1 MRWLISVPVWG
12 ERYVNV
18 FCATTLP
25 ATNIAARELIASSAH
40 AGRPV
45 DVRLVV
51 HTDRPEQIA
60 AATDLPCDP
69 RPIPAGL
76 RDFDCMSQAHRE
88 ALAMACRGDV
98 VSLMTAD
105 AVPVS
110 GSLAYAAAVLAN
122 PQKMLIMCAAM
133 RALEEGHIKSTVG
146 PEFMAWAW
154 ANRHPITEQTIWP
167 LGQAGDLSRM
177 HFTDG
182 EAVVTRMC
190 LPHPLAVRIDGRPLA
205 FTPTVDVNFMQC
217 FHHSEIHLAR
227 RCDECAL
234 VELSPRTKTDRV
246 VSKSIRERLRAGELR
261 VPDPLQRWC
270 LNHRVVITGPDRD
283 CGDDAV
289 AAQILLQHGG
299 VPQ

>member
-1 MRWLISVPVWG
+1 
-12 ERYVNV
+12 V

-25 ATNIAARELIASSAH
+25 AINIAAQRLIEQSFL
-40 AGRPV
+40 AGHPV

-51 HTDRPEQIA
+51 HTDCPEQIMA
-60 AATDLPCDP
+60 GTQLTCDP

-105 AVPVS
+105 AVPVA
-110 GSLAYAAAVLAN
+110 GALAYAAAVLEN
-122 PQKMLIMCAAM
+122 PQMMIVMCAAM
-133 RALEEGHIKSTVG
+133 RALEEGHIKTTEG

-154 ANRHPITEQTIWP
+154 AHRHPITEQTIWP
-167 LGQAGDLSRM
+167 EGHAGDLSRM

-182 EAVVTRMC
+182 EAVTTRMC

-205 FTPTVDVNFMQC
+205 FTPTVDVNLMQC
-217 FHHSEIHLAR
+217 FHHSEMHLAP

-234 VELSPRTKTDRV
+234 VELSPRSKTDNVVTKT
-246 VSKSIRERLRAGELR
+246 IRERLRAGELR
-261 VPDPLQRWC
+261 IPDPLQRWC
-270 LNHRVVITGPDRD
+270 LNQRVIITGPDRD
-283 CGDDAV
+283 CGDEALSDHI
-289 AAQILLQHGG
+289 QLQHGG
-299 VPQ
+299 VPR